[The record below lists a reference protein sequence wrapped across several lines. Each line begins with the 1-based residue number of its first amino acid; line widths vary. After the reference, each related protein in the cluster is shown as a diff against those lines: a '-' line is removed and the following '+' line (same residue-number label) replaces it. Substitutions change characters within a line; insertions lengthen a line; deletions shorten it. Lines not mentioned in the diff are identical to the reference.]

1 MGELL
6 AHLKLTH
13 DLDVFYR
20 FIIKKAAMR
29 NKLKLLEL
37 DKKVGIIE

>member
-13 DLDVFYR
+13 DLDILVTVV
-20 FIIKKAAMR
+20 IK
-29 NKLKLLEL
+29 L
-37 DKKVGIIE
+37 VPFSVIQIERIK